1 MSKEGIR
8 ETVDLAINSLVERLK
23 NELGIDIESIF
34 IAGSYVTGNISTQCP
49 NVNLYVI
56 SKSNKSNELFLPL
69 GKIFYEIK
77 KDFEDKINV
86 VADLKP
92 YRFAYYKPV
101 KNRVTLTIRL
111 NLFDMKDKDKK
122 FMVPD
127 YVLRGWLNSEK
138 VLYGQDVL
146 KDLPIKVEVSPEII
160 NQKRFVLLTIMQQLK
175 HIPFTY
181 DWSKEPELLFHES
194 YEFSKYLLSEGLLL
208 KMEKS
213 EIEAGLDVQI
223 YDEKEKF
230 VNFYLE
236 KYGPEASDLAKRVM
250 EAREH
255 YLEWK
260 DDVEKAKQMY
270 SIAWRIYGIVW
281 RTLLEKIQPPKQS

>member
-1 MSKEGIR
+1 MKAVR
-8 ETVDLAINSLVERLK
+8 ETVDLVINSLVERFK
-23 NELGIDIESIF
+23 NELKSNIESIF
-34 IAGSYVTGNISTQCP
+34 IAGSYATGTISNQCP
-49 NVNLYVI
+49 NVNLYII
-56 SKSNKSNELFLPL
+56 SKPNKSNELFFPL
-69 GKIFYEIK
+69 SKIFYEIK
-77 KDFEDKINV
+77 NNFKDKINI

-101 KNRVTLTIRL
+101 KDKITLTIRL
-111 NLFDMKDKDKK
+111 NIFDMRDGDKK

-208 KMEKS
+208 KMKKS
-213 EIEAGLDVQI
+213 EIEASLDVKI
-223 YDEKEKF
+223 YEKKEKF
-230 VNFYLE
+230 VDFYLE
-236 KYGPEASDLAKRVM
+236 KYGPEAAELAKAVF

-260 DDVEKAKQMY
+260 DDVAKAKQMY
-270 SIAWRIYGIVW
+270 STAWRIYGIVW
-281 RTLLEKIQPPKQS
+281 KAFLETNVGAKI